1 MWANDFVGYV
11 QSQSPLYLYFV
22 VENEPESILVQATG
36 PSLQTYYG
44 IAGNY
49 LPDPSLT
56 IYNLATQ
63 AQVASDTGWSSNP
76 ANVSALQTAFI
87 EAGSINYTLGSADSA
102 VLMTFPPGPYVAV
115 ISSPGGNSGAV
126 LGQISDLVG
135 NGGRIAYA
143 AELTSGS
150 SVLAAGEAVSGYENI
165 LVRALGPSLG
175 AGYSTGAAPSN
186 ASVVGEQDAVGQ
198 PTLLTIG
205 DVTPAVVAGAGTF
218 PLLSGSQEFSELVGY
233 DGVISIS
240 CDAAPQGYSML
251 ETALDDPYRQNFAP
265 VSFLT
270 LAGGQFAVGSPIQL
284 TTPVLAYPAP
294 TYSWS
299 KDGVVLANQTGAVL
313 TIPAAQASDSGNYTV
328 TFTNAAGSLT
338 SNTATVTVE
347 GPVSIT
353 QEPSSQT
360 ANPGDTVAF
369 TVAASGTGTVTYQWI
384 FNGNPISGA
393 TGATLTLTDVT
404 ASSAGTYSV
413 DVTDNA
419 GTTQSEAA
427 TLTVNYSRLINLS
440 VLATAGDASPGVIL
454 GFVVGGSGT
463 TGSTPF
469 LARAIG
475 PSLAAFGVT
484 NFLPDPNLTVYNA
497 SQVSIGSND
506 NWGANASAITAA
518 DNAVGAFALNDPSSL
533 DAAFTASFASGDYT
547 VALGGPG
554 SGQALAELYDEMPG
568 AGAAVPRLINI
579 SASAEVDGATATSLS
594 AGFVISGTGTK
605 QLLIRGVGPALAGF
619 NVANALPAPT
629 LTLYNAQTN
638 AVLDTDAGWGSDAAI
653 AAAAGA
659 VGAFTLPANSP
670 DCALLVTLGPGR
682 YSAVVSGL
690 NDSSGIALVEVYE
703 VH

>member
-1 MWANDFVGYV
+1 V
-11 QSQSPLYLYFV
+11 
-22 VENEPESILVQATG
+22 
-36 PSLQTYYG
+36 
-44 IAGNY
+44 
-49 LPDPSLT
+49 
-56 IYNLATQ
+56 
-63 AQVASDTGWSSNP
+63 
-76 ANVSALQTAFI
+76 
-87 EAGSINYTLGSADSA
+87 
-102 VLMTFPPGPYVAV
+102 
-115 ISSPGGNSGAV
+115 
-126 LGQISDLVG
+126 
-135 NGGRIAYA
+135 
-143 AELTSGS
+143 
-150 SVLAAGEAVSGYENI
+150 
-165 LVRALGPSLG
+165 
-175 AGYSTGAAPSN
+175 
-186 ASVVGEQDAVGQ
+186 
-198 PTLLTIG
+198 
-205 DVTPAVVAGAGTF
+205 
-218 PLLSGSQEFSELVGY
+218 
-233 DGVISIS
+233 
-240 CDAAPQGYSML
+240 
-251 ETALDDPYRQNFAP
+251 
-265 VSFLT
+265 
-270 LAGGQFAVGSPIQL
+270 GGQFAVGSPIQL
-284 TTPVLAYPAP
+284 TTPALAYPAP
-294 TYSWS
+294 SYSWA
-299 KDGVVLANQTGAVL
+299 KDGVVLPNQTGAVL

-360 ANPGDTVAF
+360 ANPGDNVTF

-393 TGATLTLTDVT
+393 TGATLTLPDVT

-475 PSLAAFGVT
+475 PSLAAFGIT

-497 SQVSIGSND
+497 SPAVIGSND

-518 DNAVGAFALNDPSSL
+518 DNAVGAFALNDPTSL
-533 DAAFTASFASGDYT
+533 DAAFTASFGSGDYT
-547 VALGGPG
+547 VAMGGPG
-554 SGQALAELYDEMPG
+554 SGQALAELYDETPG

-579 SASAEVDGATATSLS
+579 SARAEVDGATATSLS

-629 LTLYNAQTN
+629 LTLYNATTN

-653 AAAAGA
+653 AAAASA